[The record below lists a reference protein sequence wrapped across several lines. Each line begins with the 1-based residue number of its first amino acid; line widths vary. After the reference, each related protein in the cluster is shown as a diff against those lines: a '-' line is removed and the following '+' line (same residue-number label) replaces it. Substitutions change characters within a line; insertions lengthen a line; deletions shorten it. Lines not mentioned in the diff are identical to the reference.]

1 MFNLKKFIEALGISV
16 IITIIAGFI
25 IGFFEFPSVEG
36 VIYINFIITYV
47 TVGILMPLFNRKV
60 PYTAA
65 FLGAISMTLINI
77 IFSINVLQLP
87 IFVYPEIVN
96 ENLLAST
103 IATMITAVIVVAILN
118 RRETEAYD

>member
-25 IGFFEFPSVEG
+25 IGFFEFPTVEG

-103 IATMITAVIVVAILN
+103 IATMLTAVIVVSILN

>member
-25 IGFFEFPSVEG
+25 IGFFEFPTVEG

>member
-25 IGFFEFPSVEG
+25 IGFFEFPTVEG

-103 IATMITAVIVVAILN
+103 IATMITAVIVVSILN

>member
-16 IITIIAGFI
+16 IITVIAAFI
-25 IGFFEFPSVEG
+25 IGFFEFPTVEG

>member
-103 IATMITAVIVVAILN
+103 IATMITAVIVVSILN

>member
-16 IITIIAGFI
+16 IVTIIAGFI

-103 IATMITAVIVVAILN
+103 IATMLTAVIVVSILN